1 MSETRKNNDS
11 NPFQMSKTQLKY
23 SQIEEFPF
31 KMSSIPFFKN
41 RNHHTSPKSTKNPVK
56 PSRTESNP
64 FPMSETR
71 KSNDSNPFQISET
84 QLKYSLFKEI
94 PLKAS

>member
-1 MSETRKNNDS
+1 
-11 NPFQMSKTQLKY
+11 
-23 SQIEEFPF
+23 
-31 KMSSIPFFKN
+31 
-41 RNHHTSPKSTKNPVK
+41 
-56 PSRTESNP
+56 
-64 FPMSETR
+64 MSETR